1 MVHCARQTALAVSLP
16 LIAVVGL
23 LASSEIAGAE
33 PVVLGDSGAQLI
45 RDCSKA
51 DVVVSGSNDRIVLTG
66 GCRSLTILGD
76 GNEIIADMD
85 AGTKISLSG
94 NNNNLAWGKF
104 SEGVDPSV
112 VDGGRVNRVV
122 EFRRAA
128 ANGDA
133 TQSVLSKDPLGTPE
147 SIQSAMAAAVAKSL
161 EELKKDLGV
170 KQGPT
175 GEMAQIPNE
184 IMFAFDSDQL
194 RPNAVNILA
203 ECSELINREHAKHVS
218 VIGHSDSV
226 GRKNYNLEL
235 SKRRALTVK
244 SWLVKQGGVAEE
256 DLLAIGM
263 GAKKPMASNATAE
276 GRAKNRRVE
285 VLMPTGD
292 AVGRE
297 NSIQWGWALT
307 SRR

>member
-1 MVHCARQTALAVSLP
+1 MVHSARQSALAVSLP
-16 LIAVVGL
+16 LIAIVGL
-23 LASSEIAGAE
+23 LVSSEIAGAE
-33 PVVLGDSGAQLI
+33 SVVLGDSGGQLI
-45 RDCSKA
+45 RDCSKT

-76 GNEIIADMD
+76 ANEILADMD
-85 AGTKISLSG
+85 AGAKISLIGSD
-94 NNNNLAWGKF
+94 NNLALSKS
-104 SEGVDPSV
+104 SEGGDPSV
-112 VDGGRVNRVV
+112 VDGGRANRVV
-122 EFRRAA
+122 QFRRLP
-128 ANGDA
+128 GKGVS
-133 TQSVLSKDPLGTPE
+133 TQSVLSKDSLGTPQ
-147 SIQSAMAAAVAKSL
+147 SVQSAMDAAVAKSL
-161 EELKKDLGV
+161 EDLKKDLGV
-170 KQGPT
+170 KEGPA

-203 ECSELINREHAKHVS
+203 ECAELINREHAKHVS

-226 GRKNYNLEL
+226 GRKNYNIEL

-256 DLLAIGM
+256 DLLAIGL

-285 VLMPTGD
+285 VLMPTGE
-292 AVGRE
+292 ALRE
-297 NSIQWGWALT
+297 ALPNKK
-307 SRR
+307 

>member
-1 MVHCARQTALAVSLP
+1 MMVHPARRPALAVSLP
-16 LIAVVGL
+16 LIVVVGL
-23 LASSEIAGAE
+23 LVSSEIARAE
-33 PVVLGDSGAQLI
+33 PIVLGDSGGQLI
-45 RDCSKA
+45 RDCSKT

-76 GNEIIADMD
+76 GNEILADMG
-85 AGTKISLSG
+85 AGAKISLSG
-94 NNNNLAWGKF
+94 NNNNLAWGK
-104 SEGVDPSV
+104 SGDGVDPGV
-112 VDGGRVNRVV
+112 VDGGRANGVV
-122 EFRRAA
+122 QFRRVTGK
-128 ANGDA
+128 GDA
-133 TQSVLSKDPLGTPE
+133 TQSVLSKHPLGTPE
-147 SIQSAMAAAVAKSL
+147 SVQSAMAAAAAKPL

-170 KQGPT
+170 KEGPT

-203 ECSELINREHAKHVS
+203 ECAELINRKHAKHVS
-218 VIGHSDSV
+218 IVGHSDSV
-226 GRKNYNLEL
+226 GRKNYNIEL

-256 DLLAIGM
+256 DLLAIGL

-285 VLMPTGD
+285 VLIPTS
-292 AVGRE
+292 E
-297 NSIQWGWALT
+297 AL
-307 SRR
+307 RQALPNKK

>member
-1 MVHCARQTALAVSLP
+1 MMVPSTRQAALAVSLP
-16 LIAVVGL
+16 LIAVVCL
-23 LASSEIAGAE
+23 LISSEIAGAQS
-33 PVVLGDSGAQLI
+33 VVLGDSGGQLI
-45 RDCSKA
+45 RDCSKT
-51 DVVVSGSNDRIVLTG
+51 DVVVSGSNDRIVLIG

-76 GNEIIADMD
+76 GNEILADMD

-94 NNNNLAWGKF
+94 DNNNLAWSK
-104 SEGVDPSV
+104 STEGLDPNV
-112 VDGGRVNRVV
+112 VDGGRANRVV
-122 EFRRAA
+122 EFRRVAG
-128 ANGDA
+128 NGDPA
-133 TQSVLSKDPLGTPE
+133 HSVLSKDPLGTPE
-147 SIQSAMAAAVAKSL
+147 PVQSAMTAAVAKSL

-170 KQGPT
+170 KEGPT

-184 IMFAFDSDQL
+184 IMFPFDSDQL

-203 ECSELINREHAKHVS
+203 ECAELINREHAKHVS

-226 GRKNYNLEL
+226 GRKHYNVEL

-256 DLLAIGM
+256 DLLAIGV

-285 VLMPTGD
+285 VLMPTS
-292 AVGRE
+292 E
-297 NSIQWGWALT
+297 AL
-307 SRR
+307 RQVLPNEK

>member
-1 MVHCARQTALAVSLP
+1 MMVPSTRQAALAVFLP
-16 LIAVVGL
+16 LIAVVCL
-23 LASSEIAGAE
+23 LISSEIAGAQS
-33 PVVLGDSGAQLI
+33 VVLGDSGGQLI
-45 RDCSKA
+45 RDCSKT
-51 DVVVSGSNDRIVLTG
+51 DVVVSGSNDRIVLIG

-76 GNEIIADMD
+76 GNEILADMD

-94 NNNNLAWGKF
+94 DNNNLAWSK
-104 SEGVDPSV
+104 STEGLDPSV
-112 VDGGRVNRVV
+112 VDGGRANRVV
-122 EFRRAA
+122 EFRRVAR
-128 ANGDA
+128 NGDA

-147 SIQSAMAAAVAKSL
+147 PVQSAMTAAVAKSL

-170 KQGPT
+170 KEGPT

-184 IMFAFDSDQL
+184 IMFPFDSDQL

-203 ECSELINREHAKHVS
+203 ECAELINREHAKHVS

-226 GRKNYNLEL
+226 GRKHYNVEL
-235 SKRRALTVK
+235 SKRRALSVK

-256 DLLAIGM
+256 DLLAIGV

-285 VLMPTGD
+285 VLMPTS
-292 AVGRE
+292 E
-297 NSIQWGWALT
+297 AL
-307 SRR
+307 RQVLPNEK

>member
-1 MVHCARQTALAVSLP
+1 MVHSARQAAAVSLP

-23 LASSEIAGAE
+23 LVSSEIAGAE
-33 PVVLGDSGAQLI
+33 SVVLGDSGGQLI
-45 RDCSKA
+45 HDCSKT

-76 GNEIIADMD
+76 GNEILADMD
-85 AGTKISLSG
+85 VGAKISLIG
-94 NNNNLAWGKF
+94 NNNNLAWGK
-104 SEGVDPSV
+104 SNEGVDPSV
-112 VDGGRVNRVV
+112 VDGGRANRVV
-122 EFRRAA
+122 QFRRVVEKG
-128 ANGDA
+128 NS
-133 TQSVLSKDPLGTPE
+133 TQSVLSNDPLGTPQ
-147 SIQSAMAAAVAKSL
+147 SVQSAMDAAIAKSL

-170 KQGPT
+170 KEGPT

-203 ECSELINREHAKHVS
+203 ECAELIDRERAKHVS
-218 VIGHSDSV
+218 IIGHSDSV

-244 SWLVKQGGVAEE
+244 SWLVKQGGVAEG
-256 DLLAIGM
+256 DLLAIGL

-285 VLMPTGD
+285 VLMPTG
-292 AVGRE
+292 E
-297 NSIQWGWALT
+297 AL
-307 SRR
+307 RQALPNKK

>member
-1 MVHCARQTALAVSLP
+1 MVHSARRSALAVSLP
-16 LIAVVGL
+16 LIAVIGL
-23 LASSEIAGAE
+23 LVSSEIAAAE
-33 PVVLGDSGAQLI
+33 SVVLGDSSGQLI
-45 RDCSKA
+45 RDCSKS
-51 DVVVSGSNDRIVLTG
+51 DVVLSGSNDRIVLTG

-76 GNEIIADMD
+76 ANEILADMD
-85 AGTKISLSG
+85 AGAKISLIG
-94 NNNNLAWGKF
+94 NNNNLAWSKS
-104 SEGVDPSV
+104 SEGGDPSI
-112 VDGGRVNRVV
+112 VDGGRANTVV
-122 EFRRAA
+122 QFRRAA
-128 ANGDA
+128 GKGVS
-133 TQSVLSKDPLGTPE
+133 TQSVLSKDPLGI
-147 SIQSAMAAAVAKSL
+147 SQSVQSAMDAAVAKSL

-170 KQGPT
+170 KEGPT

-203 ECSELINREHAKHVS
+203 ECAELINREHAKHVS

-226 GRKNYNLEL
+226 GRKNYNIEL

-256 DLLAIGM
+256 DLLAIGL

-285 VLMPTGD
+285 VLMPTG
-292 AVGRE
+292 E
-297 NSIQWGWALT
+297 AL
-307 SRR
+307 RQALPNKN

>member
-1 MVHCARQTALAVSLP
+1 MMVHSTRQAALAVSLP
-16 LIAVVGL
+16 LIAGVCL
-23 LASSEIAGAE
+23 LVSSEIAGAQSA
-33 PVVLGDSGAQLI
+33 VLGDSGGQLI
-45 RDCSKA
+45 RDCSKT
-51 DVVVSGSNDRIVLTG
+51 DVVVSGSNDRIVLIG

-76 GNEIIADMD
+76 GNEILADMD

-94 NNNNLAWGKF
+94 DNNNLAWSK
-104 SEGVDPSV
+104 SAEGVDPSV
-112 VDGGRVNRVV
+112 VDGGRANRVV
-122 EFRRAA
+122 EFRRVAG
-128 ANGDA
+128 NGDPA
-133 TQSVLSKDPLGTPE
+133 QSVLSKDPLGTPE
-147 SIQSAMAAAVAKSL
+147 PVQSAMTAAVAKSL

-170 KQGPT
+170 KEGPT

-184 IMFAFDSDQL
+184 IMFPFDSDQL

-203 ECSELINREHAKHVS
+203 ECAELINREHAKHVS

-226 GRKNYNLEL
+226 GRKHYNVEL

-256 DLLAIGM
+256 DLLAIGV

-285 VLMPTGD
+285 VLMPTS
-292 AVGRE
+292 E
-297 NSIQWGWALT
+297 AL
-307 SRR
+307 RQVLPNEK

>member
-1 MVHCARQTALAVSLP
+1 MVHSARRSALAVSLP
-16 LIAVVGL
+16 LIAVIGL
-23 LASSEIAGAE
+23 LVSSEIAAAE
-33 PVVLGDSGAQLI
+33 SVVLGDSSGQLI
-45 RDCSKA
+45 RDCSKS
-51 DVVVSGSNDRIVLTG
+51 DVVLSGSNDRIVLTG

-76 GNEIIADMD
+76 ANEILADMD
-85 AGTKISLSG
+85 AGAKISLIG
-94 NNNNLAWGKF
+94 NNNNLAWSKS
-104 SEGVDPSV
+104 SEGGDPSI
-112 VDGGRVNRVV
+112 VDGGRANTVV
-122 EFRRAA
+122 QFRRAA
-128 ANGDA
+128 GKGVS
-133 TQSVLSKDPLGTPE
+133 TQSVLSKDPLGT
-147 SIQSAMAAAVAKSL
+147 SQSVQSAMVAAVAKSL

-170 KQGPT
+170 KEGPT

-203 ECSELINREHAKHVS
+203 ECAELINREHAKHVS

-226 GRKNYNLEL
+226 GRKNYNIEL

-256 DLLAIGM
+256 DLLAIGL

-285 VLMPTGD
+285 VLMPTG
-292 AVGRE
+292 E
-297 NSIQWGWALT
+297 AL
-307 SRR
+307 RQALPNKN

>member
-1 MVHCARQTALAVSLP
+1 MMVHSARQAALAVSLP
-16 LIAVVGL
+16 LIVVVAL
-23 LASSEIAGAE
+23 LVSSEIARAE
-33 PVVLGDSGAQLI
+33 PVVLSDNGGQLI
-45 RDCSKA
+45 RDCSKT

-76 GNEIIADMD
+76 GNEILADMD

-94 NNNNLAWGKF
+94 NNNNLAWGKS
-104 SEGVDPSV
+104 SEGVNPSV
-112 VDGGRVNRVV
+112 VDGGRANKVV
-122 EFRRAA
+122 QFRRVTGK
-128 ANGDA
+128 GDA
-133 TQSVLSKDPLGTPE
+133 TQSVFSKDPLGTPE
-147 SIQSAMAAAVAKSL
+147 SVQSAMAAAAAKPL

-170 KQGPT
+170 KEGPT

-203 ECSELINREHAKHVS
+203 ECAELINRKHAKHVS
-218 VIGHSDSV
+218 VVGHSDSV

-235 SKRRALTVK
+235 SKRRALSVK
-244 SWLVKQGGVAEE
+244 GWLVKQGSVAEE
-256 DLLAIGM
+256 DLLAIGL

-285 VLMPTGD
+285 VLMPTG
-292 AVGRE
+292 E
-297 NSIQWGWALT
+297 AL
-307 SRR
+307 RQALPNKK

>member
-1 MVHCARQTALAVSLP
+1 MMVHSARQTALAVSLP
-16 LIAVVGL
+16 LLAVVGL
-23 LASSEIAGAE
+23 LVSSEIAGAE
-33 PVVLGDSGAQLI
+33 SVVLGDSGGQLI
-45 RDCSKA
+45 RDCSKT

-66 GCRSLTILGD
+66 GCRSLTILGE
-76 GNEIIADMD
+76 GNEILADID
-85 AGTKISLSG
+85 AGGKISLIG
-94 NNNNLAWGKF
+94 NNNNLAWGKS

-112 VDGGRVNRVV
+112 VDGGRSNRVV
-122 EFRRAA
+122 QFRRVVGK
-128 ANGDA
+128 GDA
-133 TQSVLSKDPLGTPE
+133 TQSVLSKDPLGTPQ
-147 SIQSAMAAAVAKSL
+147 SIQSAMDAAVAKSL
-161 EELKKDLGV
+161 EELKNDLGV
-170 KQGPT
+170 KEGPM

-203 ECSELINREHAKHVS
+203 ECAELINREHAKHVS

-256 DLLAIGM
+256 DLLAIGL

-285 VLMPTGD
+285 VLMPTG
-292 AVGRE
+292 E
-297 NSIQWGWALT
+297 AL
-307 SRR
+307 RQALRNKK